1 MRRGGEERGKIADAI
16 YAEAQAQDDMIQLD
30 PSENGDDDANRIAL
44 MKWSSDVV
52 ARVPHGG
59 FEIFDLQLDLLIK
72 NALIEKKNNDT
83 NNDNNNNNKR
93 VGKEDE
99 KEREFVDV
107 VKSGDLA
114 HLGFPFDGGFGV
126 EELKESVGLAFANQR
141 SPVKT
146 AMTIA
151 TAATSKTAKKNKQQN
166 SKRIPNEITSI
177 DDAWAKISGVKLT
190 TEQQA
195 KAEKLLQNSGATIGG
210 DVANGSLAA
219 QKSNFSAGARD
230 LANNLGVNNTLSS
243 VPFIRN
249 MTSFDVDIARTL
261 NTFGSGSGSGKF
273 DGHIAPTSAEDNEAI
288 TTIENMKR
296 EHQFN
301 RHHSHHREDSNK
313 NNNIK
318 REDNENLEQKKK
330 RKVSKTNVPRVAIG
344 NDKIV
349 ELTKGNLDVIVT
361 SDGGLK
367 NAMPPRKKGRR
378 PNEGVHEETEEEK
391 KIRAE
396 ERIYKNRQSAAR
408 SRARKLKTIAELQ
421 EEIDKLNARNFA
433 LEKLAIELGATEKT
447 ITDRI
452 AKAEAT
458 RIEEKAIDALAGGDF
473 TPLVEPENGKEIK
486 EKQNNK

>member
-219 QKSNFSAGARD
+219 QKSNFSASA
-230 LANNLGVNNTLSS
+230 
-243 VPFIRN
+243 
-249 MTSFDVDIARTL
+249 SFDVDIARTL

-288 TTIENMKR
+288 TTIGNMKR

-301 RHHSHHREDSNK
+301 RHHSHHREDNNK